1 MEEDNDD
8 NQLSLAIEASMA
20 SHQDQVQIQHLRKSQ
35 ESLETNIAI
44 HESIDSN
51 KRRLQNQEMN
61 AYATNYK
68 IKRSEVRHEGSWD
81 CQHCTFINRPYA
93 PKCSMCNTKAP
104 MHVLIFEPLP
114 FIRFGLEIEIVIPS
128 GRSDGFTLESIASN
142 LTKLGPEKVEFLG
155 YTHATSDSWKIVT
168 DSSIEASNDD
178 LCFELVSPI
187 LKGDGEEGL
196 GQLRNIMDNVKR
208 IGIATNASCGFHVH
222 VDAEAGSIL
231 ASLDAQK
238 SVSQCFVAT
247 ENAFDLIVA
256 TSRRGTNS
264 NRYCQSN
271 RIAFGSMSNRQ
282 RWNEIESATSR
293 GQLVRM
299 MNPNYDRYRKLNLTN
314 LTKNNR
320 PSTLEFRQHQGVQN
334 LREAEVWVRLI
345 LTFCRNAMTQKQKY
359 ICMLS
364 EKSTV
369 KNELRA
375 LFELVGD
382 QGIEQ
387 VFTVDRKLFEDNSAA
402 MRNEWIC
409 KTCYR
414 EFGNSRSLSQH
425 CLAIGHNM

>member
-1 MEEDNDD
+1 
-8 NQLSLAIEASMA
+8 
-20 SHQDQVQIQHLRKSQ
+20 
-35 ESLETNIAI
+35 
-44 HESIDSN
+44 
-51 KRRLQNQEMN
+51 
-61 AYATNYK
+61 
-68 IKRSEVRHEGSWD
+68 
-81 CQHCTFINRPYA
+81 
-93 PKCSMCNTKAP
+93 
-104 MHVLIFEPLP
+104 
-114 FIRFGLEIEIVIPS
+114 
-128 GRSDGFTLESIASN
+128 
-142 LTKLGPEKVEFLG
+142 
-155 YTHATSDSWKIVT
+155 
-168 DSSIEASNDD
+168 
-178 LCFELVSPI
+178 
-187 LKGDGEEGL
+187 
-196 GQLRNIMDNVKR
+196 
-208 IGIATNASCGFHVH
+208 
-222 VDAEAGSIL
+222 
-231 ASLDAQK
+231 
-238 SVSQCFVAT
+238 
-247 ENAFDLIVA
+247 
-256 TSRRGTNS
+256 
-264 NRYCQSN
+264 
-271 RIAFGSMSNRQ
+271 MSNRQ